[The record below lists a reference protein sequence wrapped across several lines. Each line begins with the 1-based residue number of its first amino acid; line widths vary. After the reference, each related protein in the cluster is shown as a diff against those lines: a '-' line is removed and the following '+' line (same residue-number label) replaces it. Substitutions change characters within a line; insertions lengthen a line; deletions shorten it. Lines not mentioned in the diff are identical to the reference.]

1 MKKVLLTILD
11 GYGISNFPQGNAIMA
26 AKKPNIDRLLKE
38 YPNSKLSC
46 SGLSVGLP
54 EGQMGNS
61 EVGHLN
67 IGAGRVVYQELTR
80 ISKSIDDGDFFQNP
94 AFLHAVENA
103 KQYGTA
109 LHLMGLVSDGGVHSA
124 EKHYKALVEFA
135 KRQNFDRVFLHCFM
149 DGRDTLPKSGIDY
162 ISDLQ
167 QYLNEVGVGK
177 IATVSGRY
185 YAMDRDNRYERI
197 KLAYNAMTLGIG
209 RTAADPLAAVEQSY
223 RENVTD
229 EFIVPTV
236 IKQNGLPIATINDND
251 SIIFFNFRPDRA
263 RQMTKAFTFNV
274 FEEFDREKTVEVKFV
289 SLTMYESNFDN
300 VEVAFCP
307 AVLKNTLGEY
317 LSSQGMH
324 QLRIA
329 ETEKYAHVTYFFNGG
344 VETPYPNEE
353 RVMISS
359 PKVAT
364 YDLKPEMS
372 AFEVTDKLIEKMVE
386 TPYDFIVV
394 NFANCDMVGHTGI
407 IEAAVK
413 AVEAVDTCVGKV
425 YNAAKEHGY
434 AMLITADHGN
444 AEYMSDE
451 GDVIT
456 SHSTNDVFFIVAD
469 EQVSQVEN
477 GRLCDIA
484 PTVLNIMNLKQPKEM
499 DGHSLIRK

>member
-11 GYGISNFPQGNAIMA
+11 GYGISNSPQGNAIMA

-80 ISKSIDDGDFFQNP
+80 ISKSIDDGDFFENP
-94 AFLHAVENA
+94 AFLHAIENA

-167 QYLNEVGVGK
+167 QYLDEVGVGK

-209 RTAADPLAAVEQSY
+209 HTATDPLAAVEQSY
-223 RENVTD
+223 QENVTD

-236 IKQNGLPIATINDND
+236 IKRNGLPVATINDND

-263 RQMTKAFTFNV
+263 RQMTKAFTFNI

-289 SLTMYESNFDN
+289 SLTMYESNFDK

-307 AVLKNTLGEY
+307 AALKNTLGEY

-372 AFEVTDKLIEKMVE
+372 AFEVTDKLIEKMDE

-413 AVEAVDTCVGKV
+413 AVESVDTCVGRV
-425 YNAAKEHGY
+425 CAAAKEHGY

-444 AEYMSDE
+444 AEYMSDGE
-451 GDVIT
+451 DVIT

-469 EQVSQVEN
+469 EQVGQVEN

-484 PTVLNIMNLKQPKEM
+484 PTVLDIMNLKVPEEM
-499 DGHSLIRK
+499 DGHSLIKK

>member
-11 GYGISNFPQGNAIMA
+11 GYGISNSPQGNAIMA

-251 SIIFFNFRPDRA
+251 SIIF
-263 RQMTKAFTFNV
+263 
-274 FEEFDREKTVEVKFV
+274 
-289 SLTMYESNFDN
+289 
-300 VEVAFCP
+300 
-307 AVLKNTLGEY
+307 
-317 LSSQGMH
+317 
-324 QLRIA
+324 
-329 ETEKYAHVTYFFNGG
+329 
-344 VETPYPNEE
+344 
-353 RVMISS
+353 
-359 PKVAT
+359 
-364 YDLKPEMS
+364 
-372 AFEVTDKLIEKMVE
+372 
-386 TPYDFIVV
+386 
-394 NFANCDMVGHTGI
+394 
-407 IEAAVK
+407 
-413 AVEAVDTCVGKV
+413 
-425 YNAAKEHGY
+425 
-434 AMLITADHGN
+434 
-444 AEYMSDE
+444 
-451 GDVIT
+451 
-456 SHSTNDVFFIVAD
+456 
-469 EQVSQVEN
+469 
-477 GRLCDIA
+477 
-484 PTVLNIMNLKQPKEM
+484 
-499 DGHSLIRK
+499 